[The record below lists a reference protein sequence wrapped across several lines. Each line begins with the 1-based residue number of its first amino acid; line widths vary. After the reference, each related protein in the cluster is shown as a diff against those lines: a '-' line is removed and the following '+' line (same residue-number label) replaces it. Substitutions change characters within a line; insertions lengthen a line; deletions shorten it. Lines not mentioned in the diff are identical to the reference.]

1 MLDESD
7 ESKHLDSIEDLLK
20 DGTGGILG
28 RGGVVP
34 TAQNRRKLK
43 VASPKNFICLRGPC
57 RHYFEARG
65 PFPTGTKGFEAPTV
79 INRVCMRLPGT
90 FLDLFD
96 EVVEACNCWDP
107 RDVSSEADINARR
120 DAYRAANPDT
130 EATDQEGEAT
140 HE

>member
-7 ESKHLDSIEDLLK
+7 ESKALDSIEDLLK

-34 TAQNRRKLK
+34 TAMNRRKLK
-43 VASPKNFICLRGPC
+43 VASPENFICLRGPC

-65 PFPTGTKGFEAPTV
+65 PFPTGTKGFEAPTIV
-79 INRVCMRLPGT
+79 NRVCMRLPGT

-96 EVVEACNCWDP
+96 EVIEKCNCWDP
-107 RDVSSEADINARR
+107 RDTQTENDIESRR
-120 DAYRAANPDT
+120 AAYYAANPDVKPVESEVT
-130 EATDQEGEAT
+130 E
-140 HE
+140 